1 MLRIILSYL
10 LPFILPFAAFFLYR
24 ILMTSG
30 QPLLRRT
37 PWFVLSM
44 IGMALVVGTLVSFAL
59 FGGEAQEGV
68 YVPPSFE
75 DGRVVPGHVRP
86 PLVEAPDEAAPADG
100 DASESPSEPQ

>member
-1 MLRIILSYL
+1 MLRIIISYL

-24 ILMTSG
+24 LLMTSG

-37 PWFVLSM
+37 PWFVLSV
-44 IGMALVVGTLVSFAL
+44 IGMALVAGTLVSFAL
-59 FGGEAQEGV
+59 FGGEAQEGI

-86 PLVEAPDEAAPADG
+86 PLGEAPDTGAPADG
-100 DASESPSEPQ
+100 EASESQ

>member
-1 MLRIILSYL
+1 MLRIVLSYL

-24 ILMTSG
+24 LLMTSG

-37 PWFVLSM
+37 PWFVLSV

-59 FGGEAQEGV
+59 FGGEVQEGV

-86 PLVEAPDEAAPADG
+86 PLAEPPDAGEAAG
-100 DASESPSEPQ
+100 DAASEAQ